1 MNTRVLHFSDVH
13 VTVGAAALPW
23 HTMLNKRLLGWGNL
37 RLRRAQRFRE
47 VVPRMEA
54 LADFAR
60 EEGVALSLC
69 TGDYTVIG
77 TPPEHRAARA
87 LIEPLAEV
95 PEGLITVPGNHDV
108 YMPDVVRAGT
118 FGAHF
123 GDWIRSDRPVAAAG
137 DLFPTVRFVGPHLA
151 VVGVNS
157 ARANPQ
163 PWRSSGLVP
172 AAQLEALK
180 TVLATDE
187 LKARWVIIATHY
199 APRRA
204 DASPDT
210 KGHGL
215 VNADALLEVA
225 SGHPRACIVHGHLHD
240 QFHVVSRGVPLFC
253 AGSTTDSKHGGG
265 VFCYDV
271 TATHFI
277 ATAARWDGARFVLEA
292 TPTMQMSAGS
302 PLPHQSL

>member
-1 MNTRVLHFSDVH
+1 M
-13 VTVGAAALPW
+13 TVGAVAQPW

-54 LADFAR
+54 LAAFAR
-60 EEGVALSLC
+60 SEGVTLSLC

-77 TPPEHRAARA
+77 TAPEHRAART
-87 LIEPLAEV
+87 LINPLADV
-95 PEGLITVPGNHDV
+95 PEGLATVPGNHDV

-118 FGAHF
+118 FRAHF
-123 GDWIRSDRPVAAAG
+123 GDWIRSDRPVAAEA
-137 DLFPTVRFVGPHLA
+137 DLFPTVRFIGAHLA

-157 ARANPQ
+157 ARPNPQ
-163 PWRSSGLVP
+163 PWRSSGLIT
-172 AAQLEALK
+172 ASQLESLRAL
-180 TVLATDE
+180 LASDE
-187 LKARWVIIATHY
+187 LGARWVIVATHY

-204 DASPDT
+204 DGTPDT

-215 VNADALLEVA
+215 VNADALLEVVA
-225 SGHPRACIVHGHLHD
+225 THRRACIVHGHLHD
-240 QFHVVSRGVPLFC
+240 QFHTQSHGVPLFC

-271 TATHFI
+271 TRDRFV
-277 ATAARWDGARFVLEA
+277 ATAARWDGAQFVLQAAPTA
-292 TPTMQMSAGS
+292 TFSA
-302 PLPHQSL
+302 Q